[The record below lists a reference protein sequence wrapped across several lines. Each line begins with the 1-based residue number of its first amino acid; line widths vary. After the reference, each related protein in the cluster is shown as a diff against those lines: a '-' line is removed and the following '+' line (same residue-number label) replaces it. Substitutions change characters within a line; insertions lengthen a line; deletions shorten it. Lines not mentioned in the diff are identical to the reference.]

1 MNSDI
6 PSRVAASLALLDDYL
21 ASLTAAA
28 PTSSRLLDHVYRGVS
43 TYASGGKH
51 LRAHLVHIS
60 AGEVRGARL
69 RAATVFG
76 ASVDMLHG
84 AFLIH
89 DDVIDRDDTR
99 RGHPSVHAAVREEFG
114 DAHLGTSLAI
124 TAGDLGLTGAV
135 GILLDSDLE
144 DTLVRGALR
153 ILNGAAQWTI
163 VGEILDIAHSAV
175 PGPAPDLIRLSNDL
189 KTSVY
194 SFGAPLQLGAL
205 AAGRDPAPMEPIA
218 RELGRAYQAA
228 DDIAGTVGESG
239 ETGKL
244 AGGDVLH
251 GRATLMTMRMSEGEE
266 PDPGRL
272 AEITAA
278 VAEEGREHLRAART
292 LIGDAELEPGIRSG
306 LHEVTDRIERMLG
319 RYV

>member
-153 ILNGAAQWTI
+153 ILNGASQWTI

-194 SFGAPLQLGAL
+194 SFGHPCSWVRWRPGVTRRRWSRSPVNWDAPTRRRTTSPARWGR
-205 AAGRDPAPMEPIA
+205 AGRP
-218 RELGRAYQAA
+218 GSWRAV
-228 DDIAGTVGESG
+228 TCC
-239 ETGKL
+239 TG
-244 AGGDVLH
+244 GPP
-251 GRATLMTMRMSEGEE
+251 S
-266 PDPGRL
+266 
-272 AEITAA
+272 
-278 VAEEGREHLRAART
+278 
-292 LIGDAELEPGIRSG
+292 
-306 LHEVTDRIERMLG
+306 
-319 RYV
+319 